1 MYLQAISLENYRK
14 FEQAEI
20 QFPDGLVGIIGSN
33 GAGKSSLVEAI
44 AWALYGNEVARTGKE
59 EIKRDSASKTDVC
72 RVILDFQ
79 LHGDNYRVVRELR
92 GVSGAGEASLFINNQ
107 VAAKGVTAV
116 NELVEKTLIMNWKSF
131 LTSFFA
137 RQKELNALTDYQ
149 PHKRKEVLARMLGIE
164 DIEYSI
170 QNLRVDKRDLETKL
184 ETAQGFLKDKLE
196 LEQQKLQKE
205 KGLNELKGKK
215 ENLELDLKVL
225 QVKYKELTAE
235 VDSLKQKS
243 EQFTQLNEKINLKKS
258 ETKGLE
264 EQISKKAS
272 DKERI
277 LSLIPE
283 LEMLKPEVEEYEIT
297 KRTLDSYAQLKLK
310 AQQKQNYQEQY
321 EKISEEIE
329 QNRAR
334 IQILQKEIS
343 VEPELR
349 RNLDCYK
356 SKIHQI
362 ESDLETHQQQF
373 SKFQAELRSWLDQNA
388 KLRGQLEKIE
398 RLGPQS
404 VCEFCLRPLGNDF
417 QDIREHIRGEFRK
430 IEIRITECG
439 QKKSEDEKAINQ
451 LKKSKLEILFQKEKL
466 EEEHK
471 HKMKSQGEYEN
482 LQRHIKEQ
490 EDHLAHFSSILTEL
504 GEVDYDPQQHLQLKS
519 KLELIEKN
527 KEKVR
532 EVNQKIKELPVV
544 EKEIEELTQRV
555 ELIKEEI
562 QKIGLELGR
571 LAFDEL
577 IFKQKSLELENM
589 RQKVFDLQLSI
600 KDVIYQERLILQE
613 KESIEQQIQQN
624 ITLEKEI
631 KSLEQERLYLEK
643 LSLILTDFK
652 LHLIGRIRPTMAQV
666 AKQLLADMT
675 EGKYTDLELDENYET
690 FVYDNGQKFAL
701 ERFSGGEK
709 DLANLCLRL
718 AISRMIA
725 ESSGAEFSFIILDEV
740 FGSQDIQRKENILKA
755 LATLKGRFRQIF
767 LITHIEDIKDSVDNL
782 ITVVESE
789 DGRSQIVMQ

>member
-14 FEQAEI
+14 FELAEI

-44 AWALYGNEVARTGKE
+44 AWVLYGNEVARTGKE
-59 EIKRDSASKTDVC
+59 EIKRDSTSKTDVC

-79 LHGDNYRVVRELR
+79 LQGDNYRVVRELR
-92 GVSGAGEASLFINNQ
+92 GVSGAGEAALFINNQ

-116 NELVEKTLIMNWKSF
+116 NESVEKTLKMNWKSF

-170 QNLRVDKRDLETKL
+170 QNLRADKRDLETKL
-184 ETAQGFLKDKLE
+184 ETAQRFLKDKLE

-205 KGLNELKGKK
+205 KSLSELKGKK

-243 EQFTQLNEKINLKKS
+243 EQFKQLNEKINLKKS

-283 LEMLKPEVEEYEIT
+283 LEMLKPQVEEYEVT
-297 KRTLDSYAQLKLK
+297 KSNLNSYEQLKLK
-310 AQQKQNYQEQY
+310 AQQKKNYQDQ
-321 EKISEEIE
+321 KIKLGESLQTDQRRFQLLGEELTGRTE
-329 QNRAR
+329 
-334 IQILQKEIS
+334 LEMKLECFKS
-343 VEPELR
+343 KLSKLEPELEHFQ
-349 RNLDCYK
+349 K
-356 SKIHQI
+356 
-362 ESDLETHQQQF
+362 EF
-373 SKFQAELRSWLDQNA
+373 SQFQAEEKSYLDQKS
-388 KLRGQLEKIE
+388 KLKEQLSKIE
-398 RLGPQS
+398 TLGPDS
-404 VCEFCLRPLGNDF
+404 TCELCLRPLGNAF
-417 QDIREHIRGEFRK
+417 QDIKGHVTQELKKVEAK
-430 IEIRITECG
+430 SSEILQEKNQVTE
-439 QKKSEDEKAINQ
+439 KINQ
-451 LKKSKLEILFQKEKL
+451 AKKVRTEILAQKESAEGSFRNLVKY
-466 EEEHK
+466 
-471 HKMKSQGEYEN
+471 QGEYEN
-482 LQRHIKEQ
+482 LQKSIKEKEEQ
-490 EDHLAHFSSILTEL
+490 VLHFNTLLKEL
-504 GEVDYDPQQHLQLKS
+504 GEIVYEPQQHQQLKS
-519 KLELIEKN
+519 KLELIEEA
-527 KEKVR
+527 KEQFL
-532 EVNQKIKELPVV
+532 EINQKIKELPLV

-555 ELIKEEI
+555 ELIKAEI
-562 QKIGLELGR
+562 QKIRLELAQ
-571 LAFDEL
+571 LAFEEVV
-577 IFKQKSLELENM
+577 FKQKSLELENM
-589 RQKVFDLQLSI
+589 RQKVFDLQLAV
-600 KDVIYQERLILQE
+600 KDLIYQERLILQE
-613 KESIEQQIQQN
+613 RESLEKQIQQN
-624 ITLEKEI
+624 LTLENEI

-643 LSLILTDFK
+643 LSLILVDFK
-652 LHLIGRIRPTMAQV
+652 LHLIGRIRPTLARV
-666 AKQLLADMT
+666 AKQLLAEMT

-725 ESSGAEFSFIILDEV
+725 ESSGAEFSFIILDEI

-755 LATLKGRFRQIF
+755 LATLRGRFRQIF
-767 LITHIEDIKDSVDNL
+767 LITHIEDIKDSLDNL
-782 ITVVESE
+782 ITVVENE
-789 DGRSQIVMQ
+789 DGISQIVMP